1 VCGGGVEFVEA
12 FKSGMKDRE
21 VEDGVVVHVKDGVSF
36 EGVELEE
43 VLDSS
48 AKGSVVL
55 LKVCDR

>member
-1 VCGGGVEFVEA
+1 MLMN
-12 FKSGMKDRE
+12 KKDRE
-21 VEDGVVVHVKDGVSF
+21 VEDGVVVHVKDGVGF